1 MRRWLPV
8 VAALGLAALFAAGA
22 RLLLAVPGQV
32 ERGAGPGLAARA
44 AGAGDDIRLRQTLH
58 LAGQATAGGRNA
70 VRVRSEAE
78 SSLARANRSA
88 QAANLLGALS
98 LADAA
103 ADPANG
109 RRYAGEAASAFK
121 AAIRL
126 DPLYEDAKFNLELLL
141 TLKPKAAQ
149 ASAEQRTRSRRN
161 HGSGNRATP
170 PPSMGY

>member
-1 MRRWLPV
+1 MRKWLPV
-8 VAALGLAALFAAGA
+8 VAALGLAALLAAGA

-32 ERGAGPGLAARA
+32 ERGAGPGLTARA
-44 AGAGDDIRLRQTLH
+44 VGAGDDIRSRRTLR

-78 SSLARANRSA
+78 SALAHQSRSA
-88 QAANLLGALS
+88 QAANLLGVLT

-109 RRYAGEAASAFK
+109 RKYAGEAVSAFK

-126 DPLYEDAKFNLELLL
+126 DPRAEDAKFNLELLL

-149 ASAEQRTRSRRN
+149 ATAEQQKSSRGKRGRGN
-161 HGSGNRATP
+161 HATP